1 MNFHLFFFPSN
12 MSLDLSF
19 LFHKLPNLFNLQL
32 WILIAICLVLSFIL
46 FSILF
51 YSLCFICHKRKKS
64 HAAHFCIEKPVLS
77 RCSATTEMDR
87 RLLSGVEVNGS
98 GQWCSHASGTTD
110 LESYDSDVGSRVRS
124 VALDHGWGKW
134 YSLEE
139 IEVITNG
146 FSDENVIDSGY
157 SWVVYS
163 GMLLDNRRVAVKDLV
178 IESENHE
185 EFMVEIETIGHAT
198 HKNLV
203 KLIGYSIEGD
213 HRMLVYDYTDNGN
226 LHQWLHAYAGSVSPL
241 TWSIR
246 MKIIMGTAKGLAYLH
261 EDIEPN
267 AIHRDLKSS
276 NILLDQQWNP
286 KIFDFGFLK
295 LIGDEGSQAT
305 THVADTPGY
314 LAPEYAST
322 GILTDKSDVYS
333 FGVLIMEI
341 ISGRTPLDYGQP
353 QSEVC
358 LVDWVKSMVS
368 DRKLDFVVDP
378 KLPEMPDSI
387 ELKRVLLIALC
398 CVDPDAKS
406 RPKMGDVIH
415 MLEPRDPL
423 FIAHC

>member
-1 MNFHLFFFPSN
+1 MLNF
-12 MSLDLSF
+12 
-19 LFHKLPNLFNLQL
+19 
-32 WILIAICLVLSFIL
+32 C
-46 FSILF
+46 
-51 YSLCFICHKRKKS
+51 R
-64 HAAHFCIEKPVLS
+64 
-77 RCSATTEMDR
+77 
-87 RLLSGVEVNGS
+87 
-98 GQWCSHASGTTD
+98 
-110 LESYDSDVGSRVRS
+110 
-124 VALDHGWGKW
+124 
-134 YSLEE
+134 
-139 IEVITNG
+139 
-146 FSDENVIDSGY
+146 
-157 SWVVYS
+157 
-163 GMLLDNRRVAVKDLV
+163 
-178 IESENHE
+178 
-185 EFMVEIETIGHAT
+185 
-198 HKNLV
+198 
-203 KLIGYSIEGD
+203 
-213 HRMLVYDYTDNGN
+213 
-226 LHQWLHAYAGSVSPL
+226 
-241 TWSIR
+241 
-246 MKIIMGTAKGLAYLH
+246 LAYLH

-276 NILLDQQWNP
+276 NILLDQQWHP

-305 THVADTPGY
+305 THVADTPGWFFVHFSCKDSLKFSAILVTEFTLICSY

-353 QSEVC
+353 QSEVADLKFFILSVELHSHLCSPVSWSKMNSWFQVC

-423 FIAHC
+423 FIAHCCKNSLFF

>member
-1 MNFHLFFFPSN
+1 

-157 SWVVYS
+157 SWVVYR

-178 IESENHE
+178 IERYP
-185 EFMVEIETIGHAT
+185 V
-198 HKNLV
+198 
-203 KLIGYSIEGD
+203 D
-213 HRMLVYDYTDNGN
+213 DY
-226 LHQWLHAYAGSVSPL
+226 
-241 TWSIR
+241 I
-246 MKIIMGTAKGLAYLH
+246 
-261 EDIEPN
+261 
-267 AIHRDLKSS
+267 
-276 NILLDQQWNP
+276 
-286 KIFDFGFLK
+286 
-295 LIGDEGSQAT
+295 
-305 THVADTPGY
+305 
-314 LAPEYAST
+314 
-322 GILTDKSDVYS
+322 
-333 FGVLIMEI
+333 
-341 ISGRTPLDYGQP
+341 
-353 QSEVC
+353 
-358 LVDWVKSMVS
+358 
-368 DRKLDFVVDP
+368 
-378 KLPEMPDSI
+378 
-387 ELKRVLLIALC
+387 
-398 CVDPDAKS
+398 
-406 RPKMGDVIH
+406 
-415 MLEPRDPL
+415 
-423 FIAHC
+423 